1 VWVRN
6 PPGPQGSGVLL
17 LSGSAARPAPLAQL
31 VEQWTFNPLVAGSS
45 PAGGTM
51 NKKEFINLPE
61 DEQNKLIEEAFN
73 YLCQTGVVPYGIQTG
88 DDDTWDNYDPAVQL
102 ATEWY
107 ENE

>member
-1 VWVRN
+1 MWVRN

-17 LSGSAARPAPLAQL
+17 LSGSAARSAPLAQL

-61 DEQNKLIEEAFN
+61 DQQMIFIKKAFD
-73 YLCQTGVVPYGIQTG
+73 YLCKNNLVPYGIETG
-88 DDDTWDNYDPAVQL
+88 DDGTWDDYAPAIEL

>member
-1 VWVRN
+1 MWVRN
-6 PPGPQGSGVLL
+6 PLGPQGSGVLV
-17 LSGSAARPAPLAQL
+17 LSVSAARPALLAQL

-51 NKKEFINLPE
+51 KTKQFIDLPE
-61 DEQNKLIEEAFN
+61 DKQKILIEQAFD
-73 YLCQTGVVPYGIQTG
+73 YLCQTGVVPYGVQAG
-88 DDDTWDNYDPAVQL
+88 DDDTWDNYDPAIEL